1 VSPSYEFFAQIAQT
15 WGLVYFFVLFI
26 AVLAYALWPSRQR
39 QFDESARMPLR
50 ED

>member
-1 VSPSYEFFAQIAQT
+1 VSPSYEFFAHIAQT

-26 AVLAYALWPSRQR
+26 AVLAYALWPSRQK
-39 QFDESARMPLR
+39 QFDKSARLPLR

>member
-26 AVLAYALWPSRQR
+26 AVLAYALWPSRQKR
-39 QFDESARMPLR
+39 FDESARLPLR

>member
-1 VSPSYEFFAQIAQT
+1 VSPTYEFFAQIAQT
-15 WGLVYFFVLFI
+15 WGLVYFFALFI
-26 AVLAYALWPSRQR
+26 AVLVYALWPSRQQ